1 VAGATIVTAWSFS
14 RLSDAPPPLR
24 EVLDVADDGT
34 FTMWR
39 SVGEIVGRFAGS
51 IPGAAAAGALAA
63 DAASAEPPATL
74 ELAPDTTVD
83 TVTVGGRTMATTQ
96 HRRPDGPWGELLA
109 LGRELLDALVDRPAA
124 AIAASLPSPTV
135 LRLEHRGDG
144 TLPVLLGGAVVDV
157 RVWSP
162 TDLVAQVFAEPPDAG
177 QVEVGPGWFLEVPLP
192 ELALPAGTTLAVDV
206 SFVADDGG
214 VLVPMVARATRRATG

>member
-1 VAGATIVTAWSFS
+1 MTAWSFS

-24 EVLDVADDGT
+24 EVLDVAGDGT

-39 SVGEIVGRFAGS
+39 SVGEIVGRFSGALPDAGS
-51 IPGAAAAGALAA
+51 AGALAA
-63 DAASAEPPATL
+63 SAAAGDPPPAP
-74 ELAPDTTVD
+74 ELAPDATVD
-83 TVTVGGRTMATTQ
+83 TVSVGGRSHATTQ
-96 HRRPDGPWGELLA
+96 HRRPDGPWGDLLA
-109 LGRELLDALVDRPAA
+109 LGRELLDTLVDRPAA
-124 AIAASLPSPTV
+124 AVAASLPSPTL

-162 TDLVAQVFAEPPDAG
+162 TDLVAQAYAEPPAAGAVDA
-177 QVEVGPGWFLEVPLP
+177 GPGWVLEVPLP

-214 VLVPMVARATRRATG
+214 VLVPMVARATLRTTG